1 MRVLVIKTS
10 SMGDVIHT
18 LPALTDAAAAIPG
31 IVFDWVVEEGFA
43 EIPRWHPAVDKV
55 LPVAIRRWRKTPL
68 KALQGIEWKAFK
80 GQLRKETYDLVI
92 DAQGLLKSALLTR
105 LVKAPR
111 AGFDRDSVREKIAA
125 WFYHRHYHVPREQHA
140 VERTRQ
146 LFAQALGYEKPAGRG
161 DYAIDTQLFKLSGER
176 DPYLMFLHGTSRH
189 DKHWPE
195 SYWIELCREA
205 TAAGFD
211 VRIPWGSEAERER
224 ALRIAEV
231 SERAKVLPKLNLQG
245 VAAEL
250 QRADLVVSV
259 DTGLGH
265 LAAALGRPTVALYG
279 PTSPDR
285 VGTYGAHQHHLLA
298 GEYPRDDLPATD
310 PVVMTSLT
318 PHRVWQVVAPLLKR
332 EEVSHVS

>member
-1 MRVLVIKTS
+1 MRVLIIKTS

-43 EIPRWHPAVDKV
+43 EIPAWHPAVDKV
-55 LPVAIRRWRKTPL
+55 IPVAIRRWRKAPVA
-68 KALQGIEWKAFK
+68 ALRGIEWKAFK

-92 DAQGLLKSALLTR
+92 DAQGLLKSAFVAR
-105 LVKAPR
+105 LVSAPR
-111 AGFDRDSVREKIAA
+111 AGFDKESVREKLAA
-125 WFYHRHYHVPREQHA
+125 WFYHRRFHVPREQHA

-146 LFAQALGYEKPAGRG
+146 LFALALGYQKPTEAGVYG
-161 DYAIDTQLFKLSGER
+161 IDTQRFKLSGER
-176 DPYLMFLHGTSRH
+176 APYAIFLHGTSRH

-195 SYWIELCREA
+195 EYWLELCREVS
-205 TAAGFD
+205 AAGYE
-211 VRIPWGSEAERER
+211 VRIPWGSEPERER
-224 ALRIAEV
+224 AQRIADV
-231 SERAKVLPKLNLQG
+231 STKAKVLPKLNLQG

-250 QRADLVVSV
+250 EYADAVVSV

-279 PTSPDR
+279 PTSPQL
-285 VGTYGAHQHHLLA
+285 VGTYGANQKHLLA
-298 GEYPRDDLPATD
+298 GDFPRDQLPATD

-318 PHRVWQVVAPLLKR
+318 PQRVWQVVEPLLSR
-332 EEVSHVS
+332 REVSA